1 MLEQNIDHSSLQIA
15 PMVDWT
21 NSPFRVFMRLILPHA
36 KLFTEMIVPRAI
48 IHQPQRHLDFNS
60 IEHPLVLQLGGS
72 DPSELLQAAK
82 IAQGYGYDEINLN
95 LGCPSERVQAG
106 AFGACLMKQTE
117 LVYSCLS
124 HLNEHL
130 SIPVTAKI
138 RIGVDEFDSY
148 PFFHDFVAMLVASGC
163 NEIVVHARKAWLKGL
178 NPKQNRTLPPIHY
191 DVVYKIQHE
200 FPNVKFI
207 INGEIKTVEQMKNHL
222 QCVHGVMLGRLACDN
237 PYLLTQFHQ
246 ELYPDVPILNRV
258 QIVEQYIEQMNRDGI
273 AIHRISFI
281 LKPLFNL
288 FHGTIYSK
296 AWKQSLQMMLN
307 HKNMDGLLDI
317 LNTKIMI

>member
-1 MLEQNIDHSSLQIA
+1 MLNAQVDSSRLQIA

-21 NSPFRVFMRLILPHA
+21 NSPFRILMRLLLPHA

-48 IHQPQRHLDFNS
+48 IHQAQRHLDFNA

-72 DPSELLQAAK
+72 FPAELLQAAQC
-82 IAQGYGYDEINLN
+82 AEAYGYDEINLN

-106 AFGACLMKQTE
+106 AFGACLMKQKE
-117 LVYSCLS
+117 LVRSCLS
-124 HLNEHL
+124 PLHEHL

-148 PFFHDFVAMLVASGC
+148 SFFQDFVSMLVETGC
-163 NEIVVHARKAWLKGL
+163 REIIVHARKAWLKGL
-178 NPKQNRTLPPIHY
+178 NPKQNRTIPPIHY
-191 DVVYKIQHE
+191 DVVYQIQQA
-200 FPNVKFI
+200 FPHINFI

-222 QCVHGVMLGRLACDN
+222 QHVHGVMLGRLACDN

-246 ELYPDVPILNRV
+246 AIYPNVPILGRRD
-258 QIVEQYIEQMNRDGI
+258 IVEKYLEQINWDDK
-273 AIHRISFI
+273 AVNRISFI

-288 FHGTIYSK
+288 YHGTIYSK
-296 AWKQSLQMMLN
+296 LWKQSLQMMLSD
-307 HKNMDGLLDI
+307 KNIDGLLNI
-317 LNTKIMI
+317 FNTKVMI